1 MIYFAA
7 YRFGFRFEFR
17 VISLVK
23 AIFASSILK
32 VADLGLFK
40 AKCKLNEFIRTQFER
55 KSKTA
60 YLQTEKFKIEM
71 VGGLL
76 VQV

>member
-1 MIYFAA
+1 M
-7 YRFGFRFEFR
+7 
-17 VISLVK
+17 
-23 AIFASSILK
+23 
-32 VADLGLFK
+32 
-40 AKCKLNEFIRTQFER
+40 NEFIRTQFER